1 MRRHRKKLEHSH
13 PHLNVSGLGW
23 RPTTFYLNITVETMV
38 NRPKRPF
45 SLVNPPNGMPS
56 SSQLLISLPHFPTDL
71 FHTFLHCKTLC
82 CRFLTLVFRGIP
94 LMDCGKKH
102 NPKGVSGFMGPISNG
117 NSTEIIMICHD
128 DRPVDLEVSDVQT
141 NPNIGQYN
149 PQHQPIGLDRSHWPL
164 LISWSCLGVW
174 RRLKMFVDSPLRRLW
189 KIEWNW
195 KSTNNINLEKKSGT
209 LHFPNIFLQP
219 SNCPCAD
226 LCPCR
231 RDGLLWGSAVM
242 GNSCPR
248 GRFLCWRYMLH
259 VASYIGNVY

>member
-1 MRRHRKKLEHSH
+1 MIKFCVQWGVILKKTRTFPSPSECQRTTQFGRPLSDHSPWWILQIFH
-13 PHLNVSGLGW
+13 AL
-23 RPTTFYLNITVETMV
+23 
-38 NRPKRPF
+38 
-45 SLVNPPNGMPS
+45 LVP
-56 SSQLLISLPHFPTDL
+56 LISLPHFPTDL
-71 FHTFLHCKTLC
+71 FHTFFHCKTLC
-82 CRFLTLVFRGIP
+82 CRFRTLVFRGIP
-94 LMDCGKKH
+94 LMDCGKKTQSNGCVWLYGAH
-102 NPKGVSGFMGPISNG
+102 KTNG
-117 NSTEIIMICHD
+117 NSTEKPWWSASGFRGIWCSKSI
-128 DRPVDLEVSDVQT
+128 LVST
-141 NPNIGQYN
+141 IPYK
-149 PQHQPIGLDRSHWPL
+149 HQPIGVDRSHWPL

-174 RRLKMFVDSPLRRLW
+174 RRLKMFVDSPLGRLW